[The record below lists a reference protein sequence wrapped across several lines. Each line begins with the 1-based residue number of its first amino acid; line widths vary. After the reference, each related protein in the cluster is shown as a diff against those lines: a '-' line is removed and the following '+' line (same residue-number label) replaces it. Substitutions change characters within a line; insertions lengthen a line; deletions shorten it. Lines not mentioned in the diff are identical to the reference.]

1 MFTHIFDHKAYY
13 WPGTVTGQWP
23 AQTPTP
29 LPGQGK
35 VGGGAGGSDFT
46 DKICW
51 EPLWTL

>member
-46 DKICW
+46 DKIC
-51 EPLWTL
+51 